1 MKEGKNMLEF
11 SIITITAFVATL
23 NECVKLL
30 ADTAFNKNIDKF
42 IPLFSIAFGII
53 LGIVGYFLPNVD
65 MGKNIV
71 EAIFIGLS
79 AGMASTGAHQVG
91 KQLSKE

>member
-11 SIITITAFVATL
+11 SIITITAFVAML

-30 ADTAFNKNIDKF
+30 AGAFNKNIDKF